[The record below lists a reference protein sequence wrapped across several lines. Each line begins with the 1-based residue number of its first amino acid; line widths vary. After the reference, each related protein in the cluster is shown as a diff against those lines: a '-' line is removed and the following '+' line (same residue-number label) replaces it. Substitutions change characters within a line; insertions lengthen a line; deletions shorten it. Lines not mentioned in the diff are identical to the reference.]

1 MWPKRTRKNSQNHS
15 KILHQGHY
23 TNWWTK
29 YRLCYSISGVDGKL
43 LFLEGIIGL
52 VANTSVLVWTLYY
65 QNLLLQIFWNYFKL
79 KRNIALMQ
87 SSDTLSGFYCFFS
100 VWKLFVFLL
109 SFGFSRILDS
119 MITEKIFVFEMH
131 IGCRII
137 GSINVIIDG
146 I

>member
-1 MWPKRTRKNSQNHS
+1 MWPKRSLKNSQNHS

-23 TNWWTK
+23 KIDELNIVYVIQFLAWMVNCYLWRNHRLSSQYFGIGMDIVLPKFAVTNILKLFQIKKK
-29 YRLCYSISGVDGKL
+29 YCPHAKLRFPIRLL
-43 LFLEGIIGL
+43 LF
-52 VANTSVLVWTLYY
+52 
-65 QNLLLQIFWNYFKL
+65 
-79 KRNIALMQ
+79 
-87 SSDTLSGFYCFFS
+87 FFL

-119 MITEKIFVFEMH
+119 MITEKISVFEMH

-137 GSINVIIDG
+137 GTINVIIDA